1 LASTDL
7 EDSKR
12 KIEDLIK
19 ENKNFTTN
27 NKNINDK
34 LNEAEAKR
42 INLEKAVRVTKE
54 EASDLKNEI
63 DKLIDEIT
71 RLTDASKT
79 NKDES
84 LSLKQKLQQTEDER
98 YNLSKKKEMI

>member
-1 LASTDL
+1 
-7 EDSKR
+7 
-12 KIEDLIK
+12 
-19 ENKNFTTN
+19 
-27 NKNINDK
+27 
-34 LNEAEAKR
+34 
-42 INLEKAVRVTKE
+42 
-54 EASDLKNEI
+54 LKNEI

-98 YNLSKKKEMI
+98 YNLSKKRDDLEKDLANLQFQSGEDRERGKRELDNLIKKIEESERELNDEISN